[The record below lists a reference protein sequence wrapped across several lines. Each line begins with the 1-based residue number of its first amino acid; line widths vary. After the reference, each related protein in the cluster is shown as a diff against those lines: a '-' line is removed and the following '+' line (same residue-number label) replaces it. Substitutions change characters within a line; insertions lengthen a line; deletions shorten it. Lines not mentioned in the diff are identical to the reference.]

1 LSCHCNNDFQ
11 SIPIVKTDTYS
22 TDEPTVDLRWPR
34 PETALIVLGGEH
46 DLATA
51 PRLQETV
58 DEALASCRNL
68 IVDISD
74 ATFIDSSTIA
84 TFVRAKDRAERSG
97 GRFNLVLGTAAIVE
111 RALEVSGVI
120 PVLRVVPT
128 VDVALG
134 V

>member
-1 LSCHCNNDFQ
+1 MKSDTH
-11 SIPIVKTDTYS
+11 SI
-22 TDEPTVDLRWPR
+22 DEPTVELRWPR
-34 PETALIVLGGEH
+34 PDTALIVLGGEH

-58 DEALASCRNL
+58 DHALASCRNL

-74 ATFIDSSTIA
+74 TSFIDSSTIA
-84 TFVRAKDRAERSG
+84 AFVRAKDRAERSG
-97 GRFNLVLGTAAIVE
+97 GRFSLVLGTAAIVE

-120 PVLRVVPT
+120 PVLGVVST
-128 VDVALG
+128 VDAALN

>member
-1 LSCHCNNDFQ
+1 MKNDTQ
-11 SIPIVKTDTYS
+11 SIE
-22 TDEPTVDLRWPR
+22 EPTIELTWPR
-34 PETALIVLGGEH
+34 PGTALIILGGEH
-46 DLATA
+46 DLASA

-58 DEALASCRNL
+58 DEALAGCSQL

-74 ATFIDSSTIA
+74 AEFIDSSTIA
-84 TFVRAKDRAERSG
+84 TFIRARDRAEDGG

-128 VDVALG
+128 VDQALNG
-134 V
+134 

>member
-1 LSCHCNNDFQ
+1 MKRDTH
-11 SIPIVKTDTYS
+11 SI
-22 TDEPTVDLRWPR
+22 DEPTVDLRWPR
-34 PETALIVLGGEH
+34 PDTALIVLGGEH

-58 DEALASCRNL
+58 DHALASCGNL

-74 ATFIDSSTIA
+74 TTFIDSSTIA
-84 TFVRAKDRAERSG
+84 AFVRAKDRAERSG
-97 GRFNLVLGTAAIVE
+97 GRFSLVLGNAAIVE

-120 PVLRVVPT
+120 PVLGVVST
-128 VDVALG
+128 VDAALD